1 MRFLLRVLLLGIC
14 VCFAESSR
22 SEVRMAAKQ
31 LGEPGSQRKKDLAGP
46 ANAKAD
52 KPSEETAA
60 ADPVDA
66 RRPADDRIEFFE
78 ARIRPVLVEHC
89 YACHNSAKN
98 AAGSLAL
105 DHRRGLR
112 QGGDGGKVVVPG
124 RPEQS
129 RLLAILRHEVPGLKM
144 PRDGAKFEASVVA
157 DFKRWISM
165 GASDPRDIPPSAD
178 ELARATSWE
187 ATFAKRRGWW
197 SFQPVVKPA
206 TPVTRN
212 GEWSVHPV
220 DRFLLA
226 AMNSQGLS
234 PAAVADKRTL
244 LRRVSFLLTG
254 LSPTPA
260 EIREFLADDSDTA
273 FEAVVD
279 RLLESPRFGE
289 RWARHWMDLVR
300 YCESHG
306 SQGDP
311 QLANAY
317 RYRDYLIRAF
327 NNDVPYDQLVREH
340 IAGDL
345 LPEPRWNTEEQ
356 FNESAIGPAHLRMVE
371 LGFVPVDALE
381 DQVKVVDNLI
391 DVYSKT
397 FLGLTASC
405 ARCHN
410 HKFDPISQDDF
421 YALYGVFVSGRPGQ
435 VLIDSPSTLDR
446 HRAELTA
453 LKRTIREGLGTAWL
467 EAATEMG
474 DRFHS
479 EGGRAERVAGL
490 RDRLKTLTKTI
501 AAIEDPAR
509 ARVLNRRSSQPKPG
523 PEKSPT
529 DDNKP
534 PGKRRAAARPV
545 PSRAT
550 ILPAPYARWSFDGDA
565 RDSVGSH
572 HGQLL
577 NGAIVRD
584 GRLILDGR
592 TSSMRTSPLEQDIR
606 EKTLEAWVS
615 LARFEQR
622 GIGVIGLDTP
632 GDQFFDSIVFGE
644 IKPRHWM
651 AGSDFFRRTQEPGGP
666 EETTPPDKLIH
677 MVIVY
682 ARDNSVTLY
691 RNGRLYGKPY
701 TRGKLQLFE
710 KGKSRFLF
718 GQRLSGVNP
727 PLAGEIEEARA
738 YTQALTAVEVATS
751 FEIGPKGVSTEE
763 LMAVL
768 DPAQRRELTSLHE
781 SRRRMRA
788 ELEKLDP
795 AAGGKTDPWA
805 KAFEDARTNKENP
818 LHMWVRSFVGGVPV
832 GGTELQKQWRKQA
845 GHWEQELKTRRESND
860 SKFTKAWDLKRG
872 DSDEWFGYGTGFPG
886 RRVRSTAHGEFLVEP
901 EGDTVVKGIHTA
913 GVFSSGLSTRH
924 TGVLMSPRFVINSNS
939 ISVRALGSNARV
951 RLVVENYPLGNGGI
965 YPARPLDRDQFGWH
979 VLNSK
984 YRKGQHAHLEFVTNL
999 VDRAHFAVDR
1009 IVTGDALRPPSAST
1023 VPIAFLLDDESPAS
1037 VGQLVARYVGRLRQ
1051 AVRSWQSGTANENE
1065 VAFLDFFV
1073 RRGLLPVTTSALP
1086 HLDESI
1092 RRFRRRERQLRVP
1105 RRAPGVLET
1114 VGYNQ
1119 PLFEGG
1125 RHTQPAHVVPRRG
1138 LSLFGDEPFRTTDSG
1153 RLQLAEQTASATNPL
1168 TARVMVNRL
1177 WHHVFARG
1185 IVATVDNFGHLGARP
1200 SHPELLDHL
1209 AARFVRDGWSIK
1221 RMLKHLVTSKAF
1233 RQSSRA
1239 SDSALKIDPGN
1250 RFLSHMPVRRLDADA
1265 IRDSILAVSGQL
1277 DARMYGPGIDVYYT
1291 SKTEGGGAKG
1301 PLDGGRRRSVYL
1313 RIRRN
1318 AHNPFLEAFDAPK
1331 PTTTRGRRDVTNVP
1345 AQSLTMLN
1353 DPFVID
1359 QAAKW
1364 SEDLLRRQSAAR
1376 DRVQDM
1382 YERAFA
1388 RSPTPSETRATLE
1401 YVAAL
1406 EKEHVGAPDE
1416 ATRRK
1421 RVWQDVAH
1429 AFLCLKEFIYV
1440 E

>member
-1 MRFLLRVLLLGIC
+1 LNAEAGVEKLVFGDRPWGDVMRFLLVLLFLGIC
-14 VCFAESSR
+14 ACFAESSPP
-22 SEVRMAAKQ
+22 EVRTVATQPGPQVKERLAATVK
-31 LGEPGSQRKKDLAGP
+31 
-46 ANAKAD
+46 AK
-52 KPSEETAA
+52 
-60 ADPVDA
+60 
-66 RRPADDRIEFFE
+66 ADDRIEFFE
-78 ARIRPVLVEHC
+78 AKIRPILVEHC
-89 YACHNSAKN
+89 YACHNSTRK
-98 AAGSLAL
+98 AAGSLVL
-105 DHRRGLR
+105 DHRKGLR
-112 QGGDGGKVVVPG
+112 RGGDGGKIVVPG

-157 DFKRWISM
+157 DFKRWIAT
-165 GASDPRDIPPSAD
+165 GAFDPRDTPPSAD

-187 ATFAKRRGWW
+187 ATFAKRRRWW

-206 TPVTRN
+206 TPEARS

-226 AMNSQGLS
+226 AMNSHGLA
-234 PAAVADKRTL
+234 PAAAADKRTL
-244 LRRVSFLLTG
+244 LRRVSFVLTG
-254 LSPTPA
+254 LPPTPA
-260 EIREFLADDSDTA
+260 EIRDFLTDESDTA

-317 RYRDYLIRAF
+317 RYRDYLVRAF

-345 LPEPRWNTEEQ
+345 LPEPRFNIEEQ

-410 HKFDPISQDDF
+410 HKFDPISQEDF

-435 VLIDSPSTLDR
+435 ILIDSPKTLDR

-453 LKRTIREGLGTAWL
+453 LKQTIREGLGTAWL
-467 EAATEMG
+467 EAAAGIG

-490 RDRLKTLTKTI
+490 RARLKTLSKNIATI
-501 AAIEDPAR
+501 EGPAKV
-509 ARVLNRRSSQPKPG
+509 RVLKRRPIQPKPG
-523 PEKSPT
+523 PGKSPAGEK
-529 DDNKP
+529 KP
-534 PGKRRAAARPV
+534 PGKRRAAPRPA
-545 PSRAT
+545 PSQPT
-550 ILPAPYARWSFDGDA
+550 TLPAPFARWSFDSDA

-577 NGAIVRD
+577 DGAIVRD

-592 TSSMRTSPLEQDIR
+592 ASSMRTSPLRQDIR

-615 LARFEQR
+615 LARFDQR

-644 IKPRHWM
+644 VKPRHWM
-651 AGSDFFRRTQEPGGP
+651 AGSDFFRRTREPGGP

-691 RNGRLYGKPY
+691 RNGRIYGKPY

-738 YTQALTAVEVATS
+738 YTQALTAAEVATS
-751 FEIGPKGVSTEE
+751 FEVGPKGVSTEE
-763 LMAVL
+763 LLAVL
-768 DPAQRRELTSLHE
+768 DARQRRELTTLHE
-781 SRRRMRA
+781 SRRRIRV

-795 AAGGKTDPWA
+795 MAGGKTDPWA

-818 LHMWVRSFVGGVPV
+818 LHVWVRSFVGGVPV
-832 GGTELQKQWRKQA
+832 GTVALQKQWREQA
-845 GHWEQELKTRRESND
+845 GYWRKELKTRRESND
-860 SKFTKAWDLKRG
+860 SNFTEVWDLKG
-872 DSDEWFGYGTGFPG
+872 DGRDEWFGYGTGFPD
-886 RRVRSTAHGEFLVEP
+886 RKVRPTAHGGFLIESN
-901 EGDTVVKGIHTA
+901 GDAVVKGVHTA
-913 GVFSSGLSTRH
+913 GVFSSRLSTRH
-924 TGVLMSPRFVINSNS
+924 TGVLMSPRFVISSNS
-939 ISVRALGSNARV
+939 ISVRALGSNSRV
-951 RLVVENYPLGNGGI
+951 RLVIENYPLGNGGI

-984 YRKGQHAHLEFVTNL
+984 YRIGQHAHLEFVTNPA
-999 VDRAHFAVDR
+999 DRAHFAVDR
-1009 IVTGDALRPPSAST
+1009 IVASDALQPPLAST
-1023 VPIAFLLDDESPAS
+1023 VPILCLLEGEAPAS
-1037 VGQLVARYVGRLRQ
+1037 VGQLVARYSGRLRQ
-1051 AVRSWQSGTANENE
+1051 TVRSWQSGTASTNEI
-1065 VAFLDFFV
+1065 AFLDFFV
-1073 RRGLLPVTTSALP
+1073 RRGLLPITIGELP
-1086 HLDESI
+1086 HLGESVK
-1092 RRFRRRERQLRVP
+1092 RFRWLENQLPVP

-1114 VGYNQ
+1114 VAYNQ

-1125 RHTQPAHVVPRRG
+1125 RHTRPAQTVPRRG
-1138 LSLFGDEPFRTTDSG
+1138 LSLFGDQPFRTTDSG

-1168 TARVMVNRL
+1168 TPRVMVNRL
-1177 WHHVFARG
+1177 WHHVFGRG
-1185 IVATVDNFGHLGARP
+1185 IVATVDNFGHLGAPP
-1200 SHPELLDHL
+1200 SHPQLLDHL
-1209 AARFVRDGWSIK
+1209 AARFVKNGWSIK
-1221 RMLKHLVTSKAF
+1221 RMLKHLVTSTAF

-1239 SDSALKIDPGN
+1239 SGFALENDPGN

-1277 DARMYGPGIDVYYT
+1277 DTKMYGPGIDVYYT
-1291 SKTEGGGAKG
+1291 SKTEGGGPKG

-1364 SEDLLRRQSAAR
+1364 SGDLVGRQPAPR
-1376 DRVQDM
+1376 DCVEEM

-1388 RSPTPSETRATLE
+1388 RSPTASESRATLE
-1401 YVAAL
+1401 YVAAS
-1406 EKEHVGAPDE
+1406 EKEHADVPDE
-1416 ATRRK
+1416 TARR
-1421 RVWQDVAH
+1421 RLVWQDVAH
-1429 AFLCLKEFIYV
+1429 ALFCLKEFIYV